1 MKIIKTRKELKE
13 WLKYEKK
20 LYPLNLFARFT
31 RNQRYYNW
39 KYIKLL
45 RYSEYYRNSKNK
57 LLLVLFAFYRLRR
70 NLLGAKIG
78 VQISE
83 NCFGKGLLICHHGSI
98 VVNRYAKIGENAILH
113 GCNCI
118 GSIDND
124 DCPIIGDNVEFGVGS
139 IVLGK
144 VKLGS
149 NIKIGANSTVVKD
162 CLESGVTL
170 IGTPAKIVK
179 K

>member
-1 MKIIKTRKELKE
+1 MNIIRTRKDLKE

-20 LYPLNLFARFT
+20 LYPLNLFAILT

-45 RYSEYYRNSKNK
+45 RHCEYYRNSKYK
-57 LLLVLFAFYRLRR
+57 FLLLLFPIYRLRR

-78 VQISE
+78 VQITE
-83 NCFGKGLLICHHGSI
+83 NCFQKGLLICHHGSI
-98 VVNRYAKIGENAILH
+98 VVNRFARIGENAILH

-124 DCPIIGDNVEFGVGS
+124 DCPIIGNNVEFGVGS

-144 VKLGS
+144 VKLAD
-149 NIKIGANSTVVKD
+149 NIKIGANSTVLKD
-162 CLESGVTL
+162 CLESNVTL
-170 IGTPAKIVK
+170 VGSPAKIIK